1 MHHHGPTAPAVEIH
15 DRAKFGLLPTIFLVA
30 AAIGLIGCLVGF
42 FVDRQQFAFSWLFA
56 CTFFFTLA
64 CGGMFWTLIHHATD
78 AEWSV
83 LVRRQLE
90 NIGSVIPY
98 FFVLFL
104 PLIAFCAPYLWKWWN
119 PEALSHADQFLL
131 EEKSGYLNHT
141 FFWVRYVVYFVSLG
155 GLMYLLRRWSIAQD
169 ANGASRYSHWMR
181 RWGVGGLLVFG
192 ICLTFAAVDWLMGL
206 QFLWYSTMWGVYIFA
221 GTAGAGMSLL
231 VIIVTLLR
239 SQGYLKPITLE
250 HYHMMGKWMFA
261 FTIFWAYI
269 GFDQYMLIWYANIP
283 EENIFFRVRNT
294 ESWHVLST
302 LLVVGRFFIP
312 FPILLT
318 QWIKKHP
325 HRLCYLACWIL
336 VMQLLDIYVVVLP
349 ALYPTGVRL
358 SVLDFTSF
366 LAVGG
371 IVGWIWLRKVGSAP
385 LFPTRDP
392 RLSGSLTLTN

>member
-1 MHHHGPTAPAVEIH
+1 
-15 DRAKFGLLPTIFLVA
+15 
-30 AAIGLIGCLVGF
+30 
-42 FVDRQQFAFSWLFA
+42 
-56 CTFFFTLA
+56 
-64 CGGMFWTLIHHATD
+64 
-78 AEWSV
+78 
-83 LVRRQLE
+83 
-90 NIGSVIPY
+90 
-98 FFVLFL
+98 
-104 PLIAFCAPYLWKWWN
+104 
-119 PEALSHADQFLL
+119 
-131 EEKSGYLNHT
+131 
-141 FFWVRYVVYFVSLG
+141 
-155 GLMYLLRRWSIAQD
+155 
-169 ANGASRYSHWMR
+169 
-181 RWGVGGLLVFG
+181 
-192 ICLTFAAVDWLMGL
+192 
-206 QFLWYSTMWGVYIFA
+206 
-221 GTAGAGMSLL
+221 
-231 VIIVTLLR
+231 
-239 SQGYLKPITLE
+239 
-250 HYHMMGKWMFA
+250 
-261 FTIFWAYI
+261 
-269 GFDQYMLIWYANIP
+269 MLIWYANIP